1 MDEEERESAALHVR
15 ERIYVSFA
23 TLAVA
28 LTLSSH
34 AEDLAAGTAAAS
46 LAISAIGTVAA
57 AYVAD
62 LFSHIAVHG
71 TIPDKAEGRSMRSAS
86 LGAASV
92 IVAPLLALGLSAL
105 GLWSV
110 TTALTIGIV
119 ILVATLVLVGW
130 LGVRR
135 TMLPRPQK
143 LLLLAVLFALAIAV
157 VALKLL
163 AGH

>member
-1 MDEEERESAALHVR
+1 M
-15 ERIYVSFA
+15 
-23 TLAVA
+23 
-28 LTLSSH
+28 
-34 AEDLAAGTAAAS
+34 
-46 LAISAIGTVAA
+46 
-57 AYVAD
+57 
-62 LFSHIAVHG
+62 
-71 TIPDKAEGRSMRSAS
+71 
-86 LGAASV
+86 
-92 IVAPLLALGLSAL
+92 
-105 GLWSV
+105 
-110 TTALTIGIV
+110 